1 MTAFRQH
8 ILLMVVVAAAPCAV
22 AQPALEVSTSDPET
36 QLLEQ
41 LREIEAQGGP
51 NTAEMIAPL
60 TGLALIHQENG
71 DHELAL
77 AMIEQARGV
86 VSVNHGLYSLEELP
100 LLRMAV
106 QSEEARGNAA
116 RAWDLEQE
124 LLSIAARY
132 PDDLRTYSVHRE
144 VAGKRADILEDY
156 RAGGFP
162 PQIILGCYY
171 GAQSCRA
178 GSRGVVIWKL
188 RGEIS
193 RYYSV
198 AAYTLLQND
207 PSSDELRAFLAEV
220 LPVAHRNDIS
230 VDVAAVFHR
239 LLEQESA
246 NPVSPRG
253 RPDVLIQIAD
263 WNVTGLHRLS
273 SIPLSERATRAP
285 TRALTHEEFPLE
297 QYGLAYE
304 ELKKAGIDQASID
317 TIFAP
322 SMPVVLPAF
331 LPNPLAS
338 EAAGATGYIDVA
350 FDVTRHGYA
359 ENVEVLGATK
369 SVIRRVEK
377 ELVSLIE
384 ESPFRPRT
392 TNGEFAERSRVEIRY
407 YVKATNL

>member
-1 MTAFRQH
+1 
-8 ILLMVVVAAAPCAV
+8 
-22 AQPALEVSTSDPET
+22 
-36 QLLEQ
+36 
-41 LREIEAQGGP
+41 
-51 NTAEMIAPL
+51 MIAPL

-86 VSVNHGLYSLEELP
+86 VSVNHGLYSLEEVP

-106 QSEEARGNAA
+106 RSEEARGNAA

-144 VAGKRADILEDY
+144 VAGKRADVLDDY
-156 RAGGFP
+156 RGGGYP

-188 RGEIS
+188 RGEVS
-193 RYYSV
+193 RYYSI

-220 LPVAHRNDIS
+220 LPVVHRNDIYI
-230 VDVAAVFHR
+230 DVAAVFRR

-246 NPVSPRG
+246 NPASPRG

-263 WNVTGLHRLS
+263 WNVTGIHRLS
-273 SIPLSERATRAP
+273 SIPLSERATRAS
-285 TRALTHEEFPLE
+285 TRALTHEELPLE
-297 QYGLAYE
+297 QYGLAYA

-317 TIFAP
+317 AVFAP
-322 SMPVVLPAF
+322 SMPVLLPAF

-338 EAAGATGYIDVA
+338 EVSGAIGYIDVA

-359 ENVEVLGATK
+359 ESIEILETTK
-369 SVIRRVEK
+369 SVLRRTEK
-377 ELVSLIE
+377 ELISLIE
-384 ESPFRPRT
+384 RSSFRPRT
-392 TNGEFAERSRVEIRY
+392 TDGRFVESSRVEVRY
-407 YVKATNL
+407 YVRSASP